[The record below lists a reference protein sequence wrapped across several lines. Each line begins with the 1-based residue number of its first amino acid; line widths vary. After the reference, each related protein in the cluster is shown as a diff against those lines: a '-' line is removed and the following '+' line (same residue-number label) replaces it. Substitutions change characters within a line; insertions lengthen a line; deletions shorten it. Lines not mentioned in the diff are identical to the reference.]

1 MEDGATAAAA
11 GAQCAA
17 ISRLKS
23 QLAASTAA
31 PAQAMRSSPRWW
43 LGDGRQVART
53 TSVAIDATRR
63 IRPTIDH
70 LSSPAQPEMSKVSE
84 VMNLTGKLE

>member
-1 MEDGATAAAA
+1 VA
-11 GAQCAA
+11 GAQREA

-23 QLAASTAA
+23 QLAASAAA

-43 LGDGRQVART
+43 LGDGRQVARS
-53 TSVAIDATRR
+53 TSVAIDANRR

-70 LSSPAQPEMSKVSE
+70 LSSPAGPEISKVSE
-84 VMNLTGKLE
+84 VMSLTGEPE